1 MSYHIRIRDRQN
13 DKVYEADIEG
23 DRYILESLEQQ
34 GINLPF
40 ACRNGACTACAMRVK
55 SGKIEQHEAI
65 GLSTALQE
73 EGYALICSGYAI
85 SDLDI
90 ETQDEDEVY
99 QIQFGQFFAKR
110 KRHWFQL
117 GLFLDFDHD

>member
-1 MSYHIRIRDRQN
+1 MSYHIRIHDRQN
-13 DKVYEADIEG
+13 DQVYEADING

-34 GINLPF
+34 GIDLPF

-55 SGKIEQHEAI
+55 SGKIDQHEAI

-73 EGYALICSGYAI
+73 EGYALICSGYAQ
-85 SDLDI
+85 SDLDL

-99 QIQFGQFFAKR
+99 QIQFGQFLQNKSV
-110 KRHWFQL
+110 L
-117 GLFLDFDHD
+117 GFS